1 MSAVDEIC
9 STKPVE
15 EWQSKSKAASRGMS
29 CLDDLDHI
37 ANMETML
44 EQLRGQLSKDG
55 SSQLRRIIGNI
66 ENPETSKRMKPISLS
81 ELNTADLCFII
92 AVLLERRLS
101 LVSAENEGLR
111 MAIRVAYHRIAK
123 LEQETGISSRQT
135 KKKDCECNAEKSTT
149 NDNV

>member
-1 MSAVDEIC
+1 MSAGDEIS
-9 STKPVE
+9 STEPTD
-15 EWQSKSKAASRGMS
+15 EWQSKSKAAKRGVS
-29 CLDDLDHI
+29 CLGDLDHI
-37 ANMETML
+37 INMETML

-55 SSQLRRIIGNI
+55 TSQLRRIIGNI
-66 ENPETSKRMKPISLS
+66 DNPGTSKRMKPISLS

-111 MAIRVAYHRIAK
+111 MAIRVAYNRIAK
-123 LEQETGISSRQT
+123 LEQEIGISSRQT
-135 KKKDCECNAEKSTT
+135 KKKDREGNDARSTA